1 MNSATN
7 FLNLIPLFSAI
18 FAAIFTGEHIRLFH
32 GIGGC
37 LILGG
42 VYLTTRNLNVQRAMK
57 NEI

>member
-1 MNSATN
+1 MAAS
-7 FLNLIPLFSAI
+7 LNLIPLFSAI
-18 FAAIFTGEHIRLFH
+18 FAAIFMGEHIRLFH